1 MLENTKN
8 IEIEA
13 ILQIFLS
20 LLLLNKKY
28 PTKVN
33 IHQVLGYR
41 KMMTIFESIKNM
53 KYKFVKKAKLFNYLL
68 TSSIFVK

>member
-8 IEIEA
+8 IEIEV

-41 KMMTIFESIKNM
+41 KMMTIFESIKNI
-53 KYKFVKKAKLFNYLL
+53 KILICKKLNY
-68 TSSIFVK
+68 SIFF